1 MTPSL
6 DKQKKL
12 HFDLT
17 NVGLRAHATATGLL
31 QLCIELRRAGV
42 LDDSAVERIKGAI
55 ACDIEVS
62 APRSVATAEYRRDI
76 KTRLDKLFAGE
87 ERVGS
92 ADALAFGA
100 GPATMANDEGA
111 CQGHA

>member
-1 MTPSL
+1 MTKPL

-17 NVGLRAHATATGLL
+17 NVGMRAQATAVGLL
-31 QLCIELRRAGV
+31 QLCLELRRAGV
-42 LDDSAVERIKGAI
+42 LDDGAIDRIKGAI

-76 KTRLDKLFAGE
+76 KTRLDKLFTGE
-87 ERVGS
+87 EKIGS
-92 ADALAFGA
+92 ADALAFGIS
-100 GPATMANDEGA
+100 PPTDDSV

>member
-1 MTPSL
+1 MTMPL

-17 NVGLRAHATATGLL
+17 NVGMRAQATAVGLL
-31 QLCIELRRAGV
+31 QLCLELRSAGI
-42 LDDSAVERIKGAI
+42 LDEGAIERIKGAI

-62 APRSVATAEYRRDI
+62 APRSVANAEYRRDI
-76 KTRLDKLFAGE
+76 KARLDKLFTGE
-87 ERVGS
+87 EKIGS
-92 ADALAFGA
+92 ADALAFGV
-100 GPATMANDEGA
+100 GPAGDDSV